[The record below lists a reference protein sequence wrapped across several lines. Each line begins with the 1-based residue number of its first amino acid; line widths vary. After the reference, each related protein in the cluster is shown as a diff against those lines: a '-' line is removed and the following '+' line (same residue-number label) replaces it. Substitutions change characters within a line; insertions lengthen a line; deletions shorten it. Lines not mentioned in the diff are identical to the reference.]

1 MQEFAKVIS
10 TISLSMIITSYLI
23 IELRN
28 LKYSAYVYMIQ
39 AFLMCTLFAIFAID
53 NPGLYYWAATAFI
66 TKVVI
71 IPWLLLRYIK
81 KTTDREFQPLIGYLG
96 SIFLISAVVVVL
108 YRVTHTY
115 IGFVAPSQF
124 ATAEPFRTN
133 LAVSL
138 SIFFMGLY
146 CILIRRDA
154 IKTVHGLLILE
165 NGVHLSL
172 VTLAPAL
179 RETALIGI
187 VTDVVIAVWI
197 LLYVIYG
204 IYQKFGSTDTLQLR
218 GLRW

>member
-1 MQEFAKVIS
+1 MQEFAKIIS
-10 TISLSMIITSYLI
+10 TICLSIIITSYLI

-28 LKYSAYVYMIQ
+28 LRYSAYMYMIQ
-39 AFLMCTLFAIFAID
+39 AVLMCTLFAIFAIE
-53 NPGLYYWAATAFI
+53 NHGLYYWAMTAFV

-96 SIFLISAVVVVL
+96 SIFLISAVVVIL
-108 YRVTHTY
+108 YRVTHSY

-146 CILIRRDA
+146 CILVRRDA

>member
-1 MQEFAKVIS
+1 
-10 TISLSMIITSYLI
+10 
-23 IELRN
+23 
-28 LKYSAYVYMIQ
+28 
-39 AFLMCTLFAIFAID
+39 MCTLFAIFAIE
-53 NPGLYYWAATAFI
+53 NHGLYYWAMTAFV

-96 SIFLISAVVVVL
+96 SIFLISAVVVIL
-108 YRVTHTY
+108 YRVTHSY

-146 CILIRRDA
+146 CILVRRDA

>member
-39 AFLMCTLFAIFAID
+39 AILMCTLFAIFAIE
-53 NPGLYYWAATAFI
+53 NPGLYYWAMTAFV

-96 SIFLISAVVVVL
+96 SIFLISAVV
-108 YRVTHTY
+108 
-115 IGFVAPSQF
+115 
-124 ATAEPFRTN
+124 
-133 LAVSL
+133 
-138 SIFFMGLY
+138 
-146 CILIRRDA
+146 
-154 IKTVHGLLILE
+154 
-165 NGVHLSL
+165 
-172 VTLAPAL
+172 
-179 RETALIGI
+179 
-187 VTDVVIAVWI
+187 I

>member
-1 MQEFAKVIS
+1 V
-10 TISLSMIITSYLI
+10 
-23 IELRN
+23 
-28 LKYSAYVYMIQ
+28 
-39 AFLMCTLFAIFAID
+39 
-53 NPGLYYWAATAFI
+53 
-66 TKVVI
+66 VVI
-71 IPWLLLRYIK
+71 
-81 KTTDREFQPLIGYLG
+81 
-96 SIFLISAVVVVL
+96 L
-108 YRVTHTY
+108 YRVTHSY

-146 CILIRRDA
+146 CILVRRDA